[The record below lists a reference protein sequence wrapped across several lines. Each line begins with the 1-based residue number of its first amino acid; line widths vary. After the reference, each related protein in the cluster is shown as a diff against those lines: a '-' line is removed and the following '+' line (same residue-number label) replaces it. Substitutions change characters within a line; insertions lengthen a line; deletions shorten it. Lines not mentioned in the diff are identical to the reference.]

1 MRRLIWA
8 LVAVMLL
15 ATGPA
20 FAGGGE
26 KGDWEIGG
34 FFGFRWF
41 DDYDV
46 LNPDDDNI
54 YGLRLGHFL
63 SRKVSLEASGQW
75 GKTDTEFDPTLGLT
89 DTEMKLNSWRL
100 NLLYNFGGP
109 GGFRPF
115 LTAGVGLEKFK
126 LEDYDVLFPTLSTLG
141 WPEDGDES
149 SDFSFNGGLGFRVF
163 FSPAVNLRVDGRY
176 VRSKVGDAIDNSQN
190 NLEATAGLSLLFGG
204 GGEEEVVSEAAPNQ
218 PPSVTC
224 TASRSEILPG
234 ETVNV
239 SATATDPEGDPLTF
253 EWTTSA
259 GRVSGSGAGAS
270 LDFTGATPPMD
281 ATVTVRV
288 TDNHGNSATSD
299 CAVRL
304 IEPQRRAEAVSCI
317 AGGFARNISRI
328 TNVDKACLD
337 DVAQRLSADPRATV
351 VIVGHS
357 DAGEST
363 ADIAQRRGDAVRA
376 YLVDERRVDGA
387 RITVRSASA
396 TKPMGSADQNRRVV
410 VWFVPEGATVQE

>member
-8 LVAVMLL
+8 LVAVMPLVSS
-15 ATGPA
+15 PA

-41 DDYDV
+41 DEYDV

-63 SRKVSLEASGQW
+63 SRHVSLEASGQW
-75 GKTDTEFDPTLGLT
+75 GKTDTEFDPALGLP
-89 DTEMKLNSWRL
+89 DVEMKLNAFRL
-100 NLLYNFGGP
+100 NFLYNFGGP

-115 LTAGVGLEKFK
+115 LTAGLGVEQFK
-126 LEDYDVLFPTLSTLG
+126 LDDYDTLFPVLSTLG
-141 WPEDGDES
+141 WPADGDES
-149 SDFSFNGGLGFRVF
+149 SDFGWNAGAGFRIF
-163 FSPAVNLRVDGRY
+163 FSPSINLRLDGRY
-176 VRSKVGDAIDNSQN
+176 VRAKVGDAIDDSQGN
-190 NLEATAGLSLLFGG
+190 VEATAGLSLLFGG
-204 GGEEEVVSEAAPNQ
+204 GGGGEVVSEAAPNQ
-218 PPSVTC
+218 APTVTC
-224 TASRSEILPG
+224 SASRAEILPG

-253 EWTTSA
+253 EWTTTA
-259 GRVSGSGAGAS
+259 GRVSGSGAAAA

-288 TDNHGNSATSD
+288 TDNHGNSASSD

-304 IEPQRRAEAVSCI
+304 VEPQRRAEAISCI

-337 DVAQRLSADPRATV
+337 DVAQRLSSDPRARV
-351 VIVGHS
+351 VIIGHS
-357 DAGEST
+357 DSGEST
-363 ADIAQRRGDAVRA
+363 ADIGQRRGDAVRA
-376 YLVDERRVDGA
+376 YLVDERRVDGS
-387 RITVRSASA
+387 RITVRTASA
-396 TKPMGSADQNRRVV
+396 TKPLGGAEQNRRVE
-410 VWFVPEGATVQE
+410 VWFVPEGATVPE